1 MDIQPYLVASAVA
14 GVVAQRLLKK
24 VCGECKQAFKPT
36 AGLLRD
42 LGLDATSK
50 RRMFRGQGCSA
61 CLNTGCSG
69 RTGVFEVFRVNE
81 QMRYLIMEKTSEDR
95 IETEARGH
103 GFRSL
108 RENALEKVYA
118 GIVSPDEVLRTI
130 FLNE

>member
-1 MDIQPYLVASAVA
+1 
-14 GVVAQRLLKK
+14 
-24 VCGECKQAFKPT
+24 
-36 AGLLRD
+36 
-42 LGLDATSK
+42 
-50 RRMFRGQGCSA
+50 
-61 CLNTGCSG
+61 LNTGCSG

-81 QMRYLIMEKTSEDR
+81 PMRYLIMEKTSEDR